1 MSKPSLFSAVSR
13 PYATNSQAKDPWL
26 AVNLSMFFPGLGQ
39 WYASK
44 NQKATIWAISQVI
57 LIIVTIWSIFSPNGP
72 VSWGLGGIVALVIVY
87 ISNIFDA
94 HWTVYDSRQNNSLEK
109 IPRKQKNPWFAVFA
123 NRIMPGLG
131 QLYADK
137 VILGIIFLT
146 ISQISLKMDH
156 FLTNILF
163 LTPLV
168 TVIAI
173 YHVYHTFPDQFHP
186 HRHTYRSI
194 LALMVGV
201 IFTWGII
208 CNYFP
213 NWLHQ
218 KIEFFQIPSESML
231 PTLAI
236 GDRVFVSQSS
246 NYQAKRGDIIVFRTP
261 EKIRQLD
268 PKSGDFFIKRVI
280 AIAGDTI
287 EIRRGKVYLNRQVIE
302 ELYTAELANYEME
315 FMTVPPKT
323 LFVLGDNR
331 NHSFDSHA
339 WGFLPESYIVGQAY
353 KVYWP
358 LDRVQSLL

>member
-1 MSKPSLFSAVSR
+1 MSKPSLFSAISPPHPIHSPV
-13 PYATNSQAKDPWL
+13 KDPWL

-39 WYASK
+39 WYANK
-44 NQKATIWAISQVI
+44 NQKATVWAIVQAT
-57 LIIVTIWSIFSPNGP
+57 LIIVTIWSIFSHNGR
-72 VSWGLGGIVALVIVY
+72 VGWGLAGIVALVIVY
-87 ISNIFDA
+87 ISNVFDA
-94 HWTVYDSRQNNSLEK
+94 HWSVYYSRQNNSLEK

-137 VILGIIFLT
+137 VSLGIIFLT
-146 ISQISLKMDH
+146 ISLIALRMDD
-156 FLTNILF
+156 FFANILF
-163 LTPLV
+163 LAPIITA
-168 TVIAI
+168 IAI
-173 YHVYHTFPDQFHP
+173 YHVYHTFPHQFHP

-194 LALMVGV
+194 LALMVGA

-213 NWLHQ
+213 DWLHQ
-218 KIEFFQIPSESML
+218 KIEFFEIPSESML
-231 PTLAI
+231 PTLQV
-236 GDRVFVSQSS
+236 GDRIFVSESS
-246 NYQAKRGDIIVFRTP
+246 DYQVKRGDIIVFRTP
-261 EKIRQLD
+261 EKIKQLE
-268 PKSGDFFIKRVI
+268 PNSGDFFIKRVI

-287 EIRRGKVYLNRQVIE
+287 EIRGGKVYLNQQIVE
-302 ELYTAELANYEME
+302 EPYTAEFADYALELVR
-315 FMTVPPKT
+315 VPPKT

-358 LDRVQSLL
+358 LDRVHSLL

>member
-39 WYASK
+39 WYANK
-44 NQKATIWAISQVI
+44 NQKATLLAIAQVI
-57 LIIVTIWSIFSPNGP
+57 LIIVTIWSIFSHNGH

-94 HWTVYDSRQNNSLEK
+94 HWTVYYSRQNNSLEK
-109 IPRKQKNPWFAVFA
+109 IPRQQKNPWFAVFA
-123 NRIMPGLG
+123 NRIIPGLG

-146 ISQISLKMDH
+146 ISLITLKIDD
-156 FLTNILF
+156 FLDNILF
-163 LTPLV
+163 LTPLI
-168 TVIAI
+168 TAIAV

-194 LALMVGV
+194 LALMVAA

-213 NWLHQ
+213 DWLHQ
-218 KIEFFQIPSESML
+218 RIEFFEIPSESML
-231 PTLAI
+231 PTLAV
-236 GDRVFVSQSS
+236 GDR
-246 NYQAKRGDIIVFRTP
+246 ILTP
-261 EKIRQLD
+261 EKIQQLE
-268 PKSGDFFIKRVI
+268 PNSGDFFIKRVI
-280 AIAGDTI
+280 AISGDTI
-287 EIRRGKVYLNRQVIE
+287 EIRRGKVYLNWQVIE
-302 ELYTAELANYEME
+302 EPYTAELANYEIE